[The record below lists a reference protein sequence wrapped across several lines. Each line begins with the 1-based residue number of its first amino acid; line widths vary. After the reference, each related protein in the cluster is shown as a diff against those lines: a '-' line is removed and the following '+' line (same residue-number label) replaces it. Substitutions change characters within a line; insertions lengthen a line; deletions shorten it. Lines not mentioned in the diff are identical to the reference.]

1 LILRIEITWE
11 RNALAIDKLN
21 DTGEHKLGEYL
32 LVSDGTIN
40 NVVEKQFHSSFA
52 GASENKR
59 IGELLVDEGILTQ
72 EELDNSIKQQRI
84 ARLAACPIFTTL
96 SSTDLAAL
104 SKFFTEVSYPPKETF
119 IMQGEEDPSLFVIA
133 SGLVE
138 VFRLDNAGN
147 EISIAKVGA
156 GEPIGEMGYF
166 AGGVRTACVRTL
178 ETTQLLQ
185 AQYEDLT
192 DYFENVPRVALAF
205 TTVVEQRKKEMDQL
219 VSQSDDN

>member
-1 LILRIEITWE
+1 M
-11 RNALAIDKLN
+11 AIDKLS

-40 NVVEKQFHSSFA
+40 NVVEKQFHSSFT
-52 GASENKR
+52 GASDNKR

-72 EELDNSIKQQRI
+72 EELDNSIRQQRI

-104 SKFFTEVSYPPKETF
+104 SKFFTEVSYPPNETF

-138 VFRLDNAGN
+138 VFHLDNAGN
-147 EISIAKVGA
+147 ETSIAKVGA

-219 VSQSDDN
+219 ISQSDDN

>member
-1 LILRIEITWE
+1 MT
-11 RNALAIDKLN
+11 IDKLS
-21 DTGEHKLGEYL
+21 DTGEHRLGEYL

-40 NVVEKQFHSSFA
+40 NVVEKQFHSSFT
-52 GASENKR
+52 GTGENKR
-59 IGELLVDEGILTQ
+59 IGELLVQEGILTQ

-96 SSTDLAAL
+96 SSMDLAAL
-104 SKFFTEVSYPPKETF
+104 SKFFPDVSYPPNETF
-119 IMQGEEDPSLFVIA
+119 IMQGEEDSSLFVIA
-133 SGLVE
+133 TGLVE
-138 VFRLDNAGN
+138 VFHLDNAGN
-147 EISIAKVGA
+147 ETSIAKVGP

-166 AGGVRTACVRTL
+166 TGGVRTACVRTL

-185 AQYEDLT
+185 AQYKDLT

-219 VSQSDDN
+219 ISQSDDN

>member
-1 LILRIEITWE
+1 M
-11 RNALAIDKLN
+11 AIDKLN
-21 DTGEHKLGEYL
+21 HTGEHKLGKYL

-40 NVVEKQFHSSFA
+40 NVVEKQFHSSFT
-52 GASENKR
+52 GANDNKR

-72 EELDNSIKQQRI
+72 EELDNSIRQQRI

-104 SKFFTEVSYPPKETF
+104 SKFFTEISYPPNETF

-138 VFRLDNAGN
+138 VFHLDNAGN
-147 EISIAKVGA
+147 ETSIAKVGP

-166 AGGVRTACVRTL
+166 AGSVRTACVRTL

-185 AQYEDLT
+185 ARFEDLT

-205 TTVVEQRKKEMDQL
+205 TTVVEQRKKIMDQL
-219 VSQSDDN
+219 LSQSDDN